1 MLFWDN
7 FGRFIYKSA
16 ILTLDLLDIVK
27 ILHNKPNLRFMRSLK
42 APNKWVLGTFTE
54 ICYII
59 FFNFYIGSVG
69 YNDILHDKHNLRF
82 M

>member
-59 FFNFYIGSVG
+59 FFIFTLDLL
-69 YNDILHDKHNLRF
+69 DIMIYYMINII
-82 M
+82 